1 MNVEFPLFAFEK
13 DDRSM
18 LLIEKSDRLLYH
30 LEAIDIEN
38 DEYVF
43 WDAKGAGVCVSV
55 THDAIDQI
63 TRCDRSDAFQAYS
76 QSLSLRV
83 SLQGPPSEVWGRIQS
98 QLPKRRPF
106 WTRLFGK

>member
-1 MNVEFPLFAFEK
+1 
-13 DDRSM
+13 M

-63 TRCDRSDAFQAYS
+63 TRCDRSMSLSDAFQAYS